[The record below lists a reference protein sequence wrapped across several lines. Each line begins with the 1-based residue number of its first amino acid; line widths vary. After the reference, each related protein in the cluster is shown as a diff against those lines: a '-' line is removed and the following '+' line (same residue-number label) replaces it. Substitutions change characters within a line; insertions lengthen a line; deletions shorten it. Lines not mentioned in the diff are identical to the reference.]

1 MENDCGRLLTVLECV
16 PLSRMSPRL
25 GVRKHWRH
33 AMGESRTVLLV
44 EDEPDFRDAVV
55 FVLRRHGYAV
65 TPAATVAEA
74 VSRLACGLPDLLL
87 VDMILPGES
96 GFQILRLVKE
106 RSDGRVPAIMMS
118 GYASVAHQDYALA
131 AGVELFLPKP
141 FKVAQLLDAADS
153 LCPLLHPTPLRPVT
167 PTVAACS

>member
-1 MENDCGRLLTVLECV
+1 
-16 PLSRMSPRL
+16 
-25 GVRKHWRH
+25 
-33 AMGESRTVLLV
+33 MGESRTVLLV
-44 EDEPDFRDAVV
+44 EDEPDFRDTIA

-65 TPAATVAEA
+65 TPTATVAEA
-74 VSRLACGLPDLLL
+74 EARLASGLPDLLL
-87 VDMILPGES
+87 VDMMLPGES

-118 GYASVAHQDYALA
+118 GYTSIAHQHYALA

-141 FKVAQLLDAADS
+141 FKVAQLLDAIDL
-153 LCPLLHPTPLRPVT
+153 LCPLPHSTPLRPVT